1 MNTARED
8 GHHFE
13 GRIYVQPKK
22 ALEVKKRIPVKKVNV
37 VKIERVPIL
46 PNAPRTRS
54 VNGFYNEVPL
64 TIYQSLAIDL
74 VKKLVCEQYG
84 VTAEQLECKS
94 RVRPFVIPRHI
105 AMYICDE
112 LQLGTLKGI
121 GSKFGGRDHSTVIN
135 AKQKINDEL
144 FCDKTDRFKF
154 AIKEM
159 IDTLE
164 EKIKKLKEVNDLD
177 SNNIAQL

>member
-22 ALEVKKRIPVKKVNV
+22 APEVKKRIQVKKVNI

-54 VNGFYNEVPL
+54 ANGQLNPVTL
-64 TIYQSLAIDL
+64 TIYQSLAIDI
-74 VKKLVCEQYG
+74 VKKTVGEQYG
-84 VTAEQLECKS
+84 VTAEQLDCKS

-105 AMYICDE
+105 SMYICNE

-121 GSKFGGRDHSTVIN
+121 GSKFGGRDHSTVIH
-135 AKQKINDEL
+135 AIQVVNDEL
-144 FCDKTDRFKF
+144 FTDRFGDYKF
-154 AIKEM
+154 TIKEL
-159 IDTLE
+159 IDKLE
-164 EKIKKLKEVNDLD
+164 EKIKKLKEVNEIDL
-177 SNNIAQL
+177 NNIAQL